1 MDAADNSD
9 QQDSEHKAEQSLLWL
24 EEIEGEQALDW
35 VKRQNAETLQVLTS
49 DPRYQQYE
57 REALE
62 ILTAADRITYG
73 TLRGDFVYNFWRDPQ
88 HVRGIWRRMPREQYR
103 QKSKEWEL
111 LLDVDQ
117 LAKEEEENWIY
128 KGVDCLAPD
137 HDRCLVELAPGGTD
151 SAVYREFDLP
161 SRSFVQGGFS
171 VPQAKSNLC
180 WEDRDHLLIATDW
193 GPGSLNSSGYARILK
208 RWQRGTPLSAAETV
222 LETGEDE
229 TFVYPVNLKHNGRQ
243 SCFVMRGHDFYHF
256 TFYLV
261 TAEGTLQQLPLPQK
275 CSLSSLFR
283 DQLLVEL
290 KEDWRDFSAGALVSF
305 SLSEFA
311 RTGELADILS
321 VYDPGQSGTISQ
333 VRSARDAVYVT
344 GIEHVSSQIR
354 EFKLAD
360 NAWQGRVLPWGEGD
374 VISISSSDSSSNDLL
389 MSRDGFLQ
397 PGSLYYVNFQEET
410 ETLLQ
415 STPARFD
422 TKGLTVKKSFAVS
435 RDGTKVPY
443 FLVHREEIPLDHST
457 PVLQYGY
464 GGFEISILPH
474 YSPLMGKLWLEK
486 GGAYVLANIRGGGE
500 YGPRWHE
507 AALQENRQRAYDD
520 FFAVAEAVQHQG
532 VSSPEHYGAMG
543 RSNGGLLMGVTLTQ
557 RPDLFNAIVC
567 GVPLLDM
574 KRFNKLLA
582 GASWMAEYGNP
593 DLPEQWEFISRYS
606 PLQNLK
612 PGQSYPRVYFFTSTK
627 DDRVH
632 PGHARKMAARM
643 DQLGYNYFYYENIEG
658 GHKGTAN
665 QQQEAMHSALEYL
678 YLIRQLS

>member
-88 HVRGIWRRMPREQYR
+88 HVRGIWRRMPREQYQ

-229 TFVYPVNLKHNGRQ
+229 TFP
-243 SCFVMRGHDFYHF
+243 
-256 TFYLV
+256 
-261 TAEGTLQQLPLPQK
+261 
-275 CSLSSLFR
+275 
-283 DQLLVEL
+283 
-290 KEDWRDFSAGALVSF
+290 
-305 SLSEFA
+305 
-311 RTGELADILS
+311 
-321 VYDPGQSGTISQ
+321 
-333 VRSARDAVYVT
+333 
-344 GIEHVSSQIR
+344 
-354 EFKLAD
+354 
-360 NAWQGRVLPWGEGD
+360 
-374 VISISSSDSSSNDLL
+374 SI
-389 MSRDGFLQ
+389 
-397 PGSLYYVNFQEET
+397 
-410 ETLLQ
+410 
-415 STPARFD
+415 
-422 TKGLTVKKSFAVS
+422 
-435 RDGTKVPY
+435 
-443 FLVHREEIPLDHST
+443 
-457 PVLQYGY
+457 
-464 GGFEISILPH
+464 
-474 YSPLMGKLWLEK
+474 
-486 GGAYVLANIRGGGE
+486 
-500 YGPRWHE
+500 
-507 AALQENRQRAYDD
+507 
-520 FFAVAEAVQHQG
+520 
-532 VSSPEHYGAMG
+532 
-543 RSNGGLLMGVTLTQ
+543 
-557 RPDLFNAIVC
+557 
-567 GVPLLDM
+567 
-574 KRFNKLLA
+574 
-582 GASWMAEYGNP
+582 
-593 DLPEQWEFISRYS
+593 
-606 PLQNLK
+606 
-612 PGQSYPRVYFFTSTK
+612 
-627 DDRVH
+627 
-632 PGHARKMAARM
+632 
-643 DQLGYNYFYYENIEG
+643 
-658 GHKGTAN
+658 
-665 QQQEAMHSALEYL
+665 
-678 YLIRQLS
+678 